1 MAQDDTTDDT
11 TDDTD
16 HAGDEAATA
25 GAVESATDDTEPPAD
40 EATARSGRQRWWR
53 LRWLFTRPLCFGG
66 LAGALVFFCLS
77 MTPSLLPR
85 AWVFQGVVSGAAV
98 AIGYGLGS
106 AFSSAI
112 RYFLPREPS
121 RRFKRIAWWGLG
133 GSALVIGG
141 VFLYSGSA
149 WQEDVR
155 RLMEMEQLR
164 AYEWFSIVVLTI
176 VLGSFILL
184 IARLIRGGTRALI
197 RFGDRF
203 LPHAWTVGMSLG
215 VVVALSLGFAQ
226 GVLFD
231 GMVST
236 INSAYSLADRDTS
249 PWISQPTSELKT
261 AGPGSTVAWDSLGTK
276 GRDFVGIGGG
286 PTVEDIEAFTGEQ
299 AMEPIRVYAGLQ
311 SAEDVRDRVDL
322 AMDELE
328 RTGAFE
334 RSVLVVNTTTGTGW
348 VDENVADSVEFLHN
362 GDTAQVAMQYSY
374 LPSWVSFLVDTSQ
387 AEKAGEQLI
396 TAVVDRVNDLPPDQG
411 PMLLVFGESLGS
423 FGTESAFTSPEN
435 MLSNVD
441 GAMLVG
447 PTFVNGLHIELT
459 SERDEG
465 SPSWRPIIDDGESF
479 RFAVNPSD
487 FTDPEIIDEAV
498 EWSEPRVV
506 YLQNS
511 SDPITYFNPDLL
523 LSEPEWLRGERG
535 PDVSGNMVWIP
546 FVTFFQVAADMAF
559 SMDVPAG
566 HGHRYGSNV
575 VEGWVQ
581 ISAPDGW
588 TDDDTAALRELI
600 DQRAEARDALKEAAG

>member
-1 MAQDDTTDDT
+1 MKRRVTRRLTRPST
-11 TDDTD
+11 
-16 HAGDEAATA
+16 EAVDAT
-25 GAVESATDDTEPPAD
+25 GSST
-40 EATARSGRQRWWR
+40 EATATTGSGRPRWWR
-53 LRWLFTRPLCFGG
+53 LRWLFTRRLCFGG

-77 MTPSLLPR
+77 MTPSPLPR
-85 AWVFQGVVSGAAV
+85 AWLFQGVVSGVAI

-121 RRFKRIAWWGLG
+121 PRFKRVAWWVLA
-133 GSALVIGG
+133 GSVLVIGG
-141 VFLYSGSA
+141 LFLYYGSA
-149 WQEDVR
+149 WQENLR
-155 RLMEMEQLR
+155 RLMDMEQLR
-164 AYEWFSIVVLTI
+164 AYEWLSIVVLTI
-176 VLGSFILL
+176 ALGLFILL

-203 LPHAWTVGMSLG
+203 LPHAWTVGISLG
-215 VVVALSLGFAQ
+215 IVVALSLGFAQ

-231 GMVST
+231 GMVSA

-249 PWISQPTSELKT
+249 PWISEPTSELKS
-261 AGPGSTVAWDSLGTK
+261 AGPGSTVSWDSLGTK

-286 PTVEDIEAFTGEQ
+286 PTVDDIEAFTGQ
-299 AMEPIRVYAGLQ
+299 PAIEPIRVYVGLE
-311 SAEDVRDRVDL
+311 SADDVQERVEL
-322 AMDELE
+322 AIGELE
-328 RTGAFE
+328 RTGAFD
-334 RSVLVVNTTTGTGW
+334 RSVLVVDTTTGTGW
-348 VDENVADSVEFLHN
+348 VDENVVDSIEFLHD
-362 GDTAQVAMQYSY
+362 GDTAQAAMQYSY
-374 LPSWVSFLVDTSQ
+374 LPSWVSFLVDTSK
-387 AEKAGEQLI
+387 AEQAGEQLI
-396 TAVVDRVNDLPPDQG
+396 TAVVDRINDLPPDER

-447 PTFVNGLHIELT
+447 PTFVNKLHIQLT

-465 SPSWRPIIDDGESF
+465 SPSWRSIIDEGESF
-479 RFAVNPSD
+479 RFAVDPAD
-487 FTDPEIIDEAV
+487 LTDPEIFDENV
-498 EWSEPRVV
+498 VWTEPRIV

-523 LSEPEWLRGERG
+523 LSQPEWLRGERG
-535 PDVSGNMVWIP
+535 PDVSGDMVWIP

-575 VEGWVQ
+575 VDGWVQ

-600 DQRAEARDALKEAAG
+600 DQRANDRDARKEAAG